1 MRALYRA
8 SQDDQNIISNAALIE
23 LIDQFMIASSDWFS
37 AFVGL
42 GSGTLPWPSY
52 QSMSSTP
59 KENTFNALVT
69 HFAILPYVRFKH
81 DENLSLFHAAS
92 RKHSIPL
99 LGHLECI

>member
-1 MRALYRA
+1 MRALYHA
-8 SQDDQNIISNAALIE
+8 SQVDQSIISNAALIE
-23 LIDQFMIASSDWFS
+23 LIDQFKITSSDWFS

-59 KENTFNALVT
+59 KEHTFSALVT
-69 HFAILPYVRFKH
+69 QFAILPYVRFKY
-81 DENLSLFHAAS
+81 DENPSLFHAVS

-99 LGHLECI
+99 L